1 MLTYLVQYL
10 YAPPN
15 LSSAFEEEAILLLLT
30 VRAENP
36 LPGSTHFTWTSII
49 ECPPQHLNRYF
60 IGCDSTVY
68 QNATIAAFT
77 ATVNLRES

>member
-15 LSSAFEEEAILLLLT
+15 LNSAFEEEAILLLLT

-36 LPGSTHFTWTSII
+36 LPGSTNFT
-49 ECPPQHLNRYF
+49 
-60 IGCDSTVY
+60 
-68 QNATIAAFT
+68 
-77 ATVNLRES
+77 